1 MHKLATVTVE
11 LKLHY
16 LPLGAKQ
23 LNFILNQPVITIN
36 FDFQD
41 RGENHVLTIEN
52 GVLHHWKRP
61 PADNAN
67 ATVRL
72 THPALLAL
80 IGGQLSPQ
88 QLKVDGDRASLGR
101 FFSLLEA
108 PDRGFAI
115 VTP

>member
-1 MHKLATVTVE
+1 
-11 LKLHY
+11 
-16 LPLGAKQ
+16 
-23 LNFILNQPVITIN
+23 
-36 FDFQD
+36 
-41 RGENHVLTIEN
+41 
-52 GVLHHWKRP
+52 
-61 PADNAN
+61 
-67 ATVRL
+67 VRL